1 MADILLTSET
11 FVKSV
16 TSISDNI
23 AGKYLRPSIREAQ
36 EVGFRGI
43 VGDTLLAKLKALV
56 ADGSISQSANADYK
70 ALVDRSQ
77 YLLAY
82 LAIVEL
88 AQKVNFKIANA
99 GVVKTSDENVQPVE
113 ATDMDAVRSYY
124 QAKADS
130 AVLDLQNWLLNN
142 AADFPELTTGDV
154 HRIHANLYSAA
165 SCGVFLGGPRG
176 KRLPGGTL
184 CKDFEWIDVK

>member
-1 MADILLTSET
+1 MAAEILLTSET
-11 FVKSV
+11 FVKNV

-43 VGDTLLAKLKALV
+43 VGDTLLAKLKTLV
-56 ADGSISQSANADYK
+56 GNNTIGSEGNEAYK
-70 ALVDRSQ
+70 ALLDRSQ
-77 YLLAY
+77 YLLSY
-82 LAIVEL
+82 LALVEL

-113 ATDMDAVRSYY
+113 ATDMNAVQAYY

-142 AADFPELTTGDV
+142 CADFPELTQGDV

-176 KRLPGGTL
+176 KRLPN
-184 CKDFEWIDVK
+184 I

>member
-1 MADILLTSET
+1 MATEILLTSET
-11 FVKSV
+11 FVKNV

-56 ADGSISQSANADYK
+56 GDGSISQEANIHYK
-70 ALVDRSQ
+70 DLLDRSQ
-77 YLLAY
+77 YVLAY
-82 LAIVEL
+82 LAIVEV

-99 GVVKTSDENVQPVE
+99 GVVKTPDDNVQTVD
-113 ATDMDAVRSYY
+113 ATDMNAVQDYY

-142 AADFPELTTGDV
+142 YADFPELTQGDV

-176 KRLPGGTL
+176 KRLPGDMDL
-184 CKDFEWIDVK
+184 CKWWIKR